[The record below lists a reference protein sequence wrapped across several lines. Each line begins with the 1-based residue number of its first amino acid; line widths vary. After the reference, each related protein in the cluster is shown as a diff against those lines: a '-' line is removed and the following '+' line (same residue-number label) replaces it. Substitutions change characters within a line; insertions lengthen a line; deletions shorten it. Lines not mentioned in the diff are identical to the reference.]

1 MRSNSRFWYLISILC
16 FLAAIWFWLKGNEE
30 AARRNAG
37 RVPGGERRSGDVR
50 NTVFP
55 SPASGTVTGQSPT
68 AVSPAG
74 AAQTTGGAAPPP
86 RLSPAGP
93 QGRFPYR
100 L

>member
-30 AARRNAG
+30 AARRNAARAPAG
-37 RVPGGERRSGDVR
+37 TRRPGDSQ
-50 NTVFP
+50 THQ
-55 SPASGTVTGQSPT
+55 SPVSGTVTGQSAT
-68 AVSPAG
+68 AVAPAG
-74 AAQTTGGAAPPP
+74 AAQTTGGVAPPP
-86 RLSPAGP
+86 KPSAGGP